1 VKKEANFLSAVTILP
16 GRYPAGRV
24 TTYGAIA
31 RCLGAQKS
39 ARAVGYAM
47 TASHNKDVP
56 AHRVVNRN
64 GLLTGKHHFEGVNLM
79 EQLLENEGVSVK
91 NNQIQNFKTVFWDPF
106 KEL

>member
-1 VKKEANFLSAVTILP
+1 VNKEANFFERCYRVARQIPT
-16 GRYPAGRV
+16 GRV

-31 RCLGAQKS
+31 RFLGAQKS

-47 TASHNKDVP
+47 TTSHTKDVP

-64 GLLTGKHHFEGVNLM
+64 GLLTGKHHFEGSNLM

-91 NNQIQNFKTVFWDPF
+91 NNQIQNFKTVFWDPH